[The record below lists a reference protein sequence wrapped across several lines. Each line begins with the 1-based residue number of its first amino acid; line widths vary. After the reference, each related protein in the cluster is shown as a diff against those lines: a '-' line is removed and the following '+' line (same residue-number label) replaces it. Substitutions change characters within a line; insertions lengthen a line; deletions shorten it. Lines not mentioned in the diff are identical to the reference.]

1 MTFVSWGLKQLLGT
15 QKMITIQA
23 FVLKKQK
30 NKEAW
35 LRDRGV
41 GQLAGGGMGGWGTDS
56 QELGFLELS
65 PPKQISCSFAL
76 QIPSR

>member
-15 QKMITIQA
+15 QKMIIIQA

-35 LRDRGV
+35 LRDGGV
-41 GQLAGGGMGGWGTDS
+41 GQLAGGAGGWIARGW
-56 QELGFLELS
+56 GF
-65 PPKQISCSFAL
+65 
-76 QIPSR
+76 

>member
-41 GQLAGGGMGGWGTDS
+41 GQLAGGGGVGDG
-56 QELGFLELS
+56 
-65 PPKQISCSFAL
+65 
-76 QIPSR
+76 